1 MGDNVRLEDAL
12 DVDVDTGLFADF
24 PACRLAEGLSRF
36 ALATG
41 VRPRCLADVTDE
53 EDSIAAGDPDARTA
67 GSPVLEPLEQGL
79 VLGGGEFPR
88 QFPDSEL
95 AVSRGV
101 LDEDLVAPSPD
112 RRVSSSMPSPVRP
125 RRYVLRTGVEAGG
138 SARVGSRPSLRPPL
152 RHSFTSDTLFIGR
165 PEGKV

>member
-1 MGDNVRLEDAL
+1 MGDDVGLEDGL
-12 DVDVDTGLFADF
+12 DFDVDAALLADL
-24 PACRLAEGLSRF
+24 AAGRLAERF
-36 ALATG
+36 PGFAFSAG
-41 VRPRCLADVTDE
+41 VRPRRLAGVTDE
-53 EDSIAAGDPDARTA
+53 ENGIAAGDPDARTA

-88 QFPDSEL
+88 QFPDSKL

-112 RRVSSSMPSPVRP
+112 WRVSSSMLSPVRP

-138 SARVGSRPSLRPPL
+138 SARVGSRPSLRFALLHSHFGYAFVRPP
-152 RHSFTSDTLFIGR
+152 
-165 PEGKV
+165 

>member
-36 ALATG
+36 AFSAG
-41 VRPRCLADVTDE
+41 VRPRRLAGVTDE
-53 EDSIAAGDPDARTA
+53 ENGIVAGDPDARTA

-101 LDEDLVAPSPD
+101 LDEDLVAPSPGPAGEFVHAVPCEAPEIRATNRGRS
-112 RRVSSSMPSPVRP
+112 RRV
-125 RRYVLRTGVEAGG
+125 G
-138 SARVGSRPSLRPPL
+138 
-152 RHSFTSDTLFIGR
+152 
-165 PEGKV
+165 